1 MKVRGKL
8 FTGFSIVIILSVI
21 VGLIGITGM
30 NILRA
35 NGLSMYEN
43 QVLGLEYIGKANSAF
58 KILRHDALQ
67 AVINC
72 FYDDQK
78 GVAQIQEQFEK
89 DTEEFEHWLG
99 LSKELANTDE
109 LLEFYDKI
117 NDLFMNSFL
126 PNVRTLIEESMF
138 DIPDHNNKLFINVM
152 CARIVDIAD
161 RIDLVITGLI
171 DCNSALANN
180 TSSSNDHLTQL
191 FMAGLVLMLAI
202 AIIAAVIVAFFIIR
216 SVTKPINTMMYSLKD
231 ISEGEGDLTY
241 TISINSKD
249 EIGDMAYFL
258 NMTTEK
264 MRNLVATIKYKVNA
278 LTSTGFE
285 LSIDME
291 KTSKAIDMISS
302 KFDDMRNLEIKQGNE
317 AAKANKAVENIKG
330 SIDKMQ
336 KLVED
341 QSSSVNSSSSAIEE
355 MTASVQSVTKTL
367 IDNSKYVDSLAEI
380 SENGRSGLQTVVEKI
395 QEIARDSEGLL
406 EINMVMNNIA
416 SQTNLLSMNAAI
428 EAAHAGEAGK
438 GFAVVADEIRKL
450 AESSG
455 VQSKT
460 TATMLKKIKASI
472 DSITK
477 SSNDVL
483 SRFKTMDE
491 GVKTVSEHEHNIRS
505 AMEEQEAG
513 GRQILESISLLR
525 DITSSVKKGSVD
537 MSESGEELINETH
550 EFISISNQL
559 ISGMNEIVSG
569 AMNEI
574 QTAVKH
580 VDGMSTENNK
590 NFNDLKKETEKFK
603 VTASSDKKIILVID
617 DQPTQLTATRAM
629 LEKDY
634 QVATAKSGMDA
645 LNLFYKGLVP
655 NVILLDL
662 VMPEM
667 DGWDTYQRLKSISN
681 LHKVSVAIFSSSEDP
696 NDKTRAQQMGAVDY
710 ISKPVNKGELLSR
723 IRKILS
729 EQS

>member
-1 MKVRGKL
+1 MKVSGKL

-43 QVLGLEYIGKANSAF
+43 QVLGLEYIGKANKAF
-58 KILRHDALQ
+58 KILRLDAMQ

-78 GVAQIQEQFEK
+78 GVVQIQEQFEK
-89 DTEEFEHWLG
+89 DRADFEHWLI
-99 LSKELANTDE
+99 LSHDLAYTEE
-109 LLEFYDKI
+109 LLEFYDRI
-117 NDLFMNSFL
+117 NDLFENSFL
-126 PNVRTLIEESMF
+126 PSVRSLVEECMY

-152 CARIVDIAD
+152 CVRIVNIAD
-161 RIDLVITGLI
+161 RIDLLITGLM

-180 TSSSNDHLTQL
+180 TSTGNDSLTLL
-191 FMAGLVLMLAI
+191 FIMGLILMLI
-202 AIIAAVIVAFFIIR
+202 ISIIAAVIVAFFIIR
-216 SVTKPINTMMYSLKD
+216 SVTSPINKMMFALKD

-241 TISINSKD
+241 TITISSKD
-249 EIGDMAYFL
+249 EIGDMAHFL
-258 NMTTEK
+258 NLTTEK
-264 MRNLVATIKYKVNA
+264 MRGLVATIKYKVNA

-285 LSIDME
+285 LSTDMAR
-291 KTSKAIDMISS
+291 TSRAIDQISS
-302 KFDDMRNLEIKQGNE
+302 KFDNMRNLEMRQGEE
-317 AAKANKAVENIKG
+317 ASKANKAVENIKT
-330 SIDKMQ
+330 SIDSMQ
-336 KLVED
+336 KLVEN
-341 QSSSVNSSSSAIEE
+341 QSSSVNTSSTAIEE
-355 MTASVQSVTKTL
+355 MTANIQSVTRTL
-367 IDNSKYVDSLAEI
+367 IENSKYVDSLAEI
-380 SENGRSGLQTVVEKI
+380 SETGRSGLQTVVEKI
-395 QEIARDSEGLL
+395 QEIAKDSEGLL

-428 EAAHAGEAGK
+428 EAAHAGEAGR

-460 TATMLKKIKASI
+460 TATMLKNIKASI

-483 SRFKTMDE
+483 ARFKTMDE

-505 AMEEQEAG
+505 AMEEQEVG
-513 GRQILESISLLR
+513 GKQILESIGLLR
-525 DITSSVKKGSVD
+525 DITSSVKRGSLD
-537 MSESGEELINETH
+537 MSQSGEELISETH

-559 ISGMNEIVSG
+559 IDGMNEIVSG

-574 QTAVKH
+574 QTAVQH

-590 NFNDLKKETEKFK
+590 NFNDLKMETEKFK
-603 VTASSDKKIILVID
+603 VTTGNELKTILVVD
-617 DQPTQLTATRAM
+617 DQPTHLTATKAM

-634 QVATAKSGMDA
+634 QVATAKSGKEA
-645 LNLFYKGLVP
+645 LSLFYGGLVP

-662 VMPEM
+662 VMPDM
-667 DGWDTYQRLKSISN
+667 DGWDTYERLKSISN
-681 LHKVSVAIFSSSEDP
+681 LHKVPVAFFTSSDNP
-696 NDKTRAQQMGAVDY
+696 DDRVKAQQMGAADY
-710 ISKPVNKGELLSR
+710 ISKPVNKSDLLER
-723 IRKILS
+723 IRKILR